1 MAKRI
6 QDLKSPSTRLW
17 ERVTGPMLGPFK
29 ALSTDQRFWIGFALL
44 SIFTTLLINN
54 PLWHASART
63 QYKEGDVARESIV
76 SPADIYFT
84 DTDETE
90 RLRKEARDGV
100 KPIFRYES
108 GKAEQAVQ
116 RFLSSW
122 ESLQR
127 HGGES
132 SANSRPTNS
141 DSKTETHWVGAGGSE
156 VGKVLASRIFSR
168 NELEA
173 VESALRESAEG
184 YIYDDTDKQSFQNQ
198 VTVFDRS
205 KPNLQTTVA
214 MPESSWTSLS
224 AARDKFRSRLGAIK
238 SLSSKEA
245 EAFYTAGAI
254 LVEPSVAYDSVA
266 TETARA
272 NAAENVQAK
281 AIVLRRGQTVVD
293 AGNVVL
299 PETLSKI
306 NAVNNY
312 GSTTRRV
319 NRFLGVLLF
328 VTALYWVGWKFIQN
342 RGNMHRYAGSAEKT
356 FALFGF
362 VSVVQ
367 TFLMATLFR
376 LSEFTAA
383 QNVKPPLDDAGVW
396 AFAIPFA
403 TASLLMTLLADRP
416 TALFT
421 GLFIA
426 VIAGFLAPRGLEFT
440 VYAALAS
447 SIAVYGI
454 GRYRSRQ
461 TVTIAGSF
469 VGAGSAVLAIA
480 MIAYTQQPFIL
491 NTVLLSIATAL
502 TGGVITAAFTAVLLP
517 VCESLFGILTDVKLL
532 ELSNADLPV
541 LGQLALRAPGTNQ
554 HSHAVGQLA
563 ENACR
568 VVGGNSLLARIGALY
583 HDIGKTAAP
592 EHFVE
597 NQVGVKNPHD
607 RLKPAQS
614 AKIII
619 AHVTYGKKLAR
630 EMGLPKR
637 IVDFI
642 PQHHGTRTLHYF
654 LKKAQATAQPG
665 EIISE
670 SDFRYPGPKPQFKEA
685 AIMMI
690 ADSCEAAARS
700 LAEPTPDN
708 IRFIVTK
715 IIDAILTDDQLD
727 ECDLTLR
734 ELTQI
739 RESMISSL
747 VAIYHSR
754 VDYPGY
760 VPPPSGQFRITADG
774 LQADA
779 ATSVIGGSLAE
790 AKFKYRN
797 PADIP
802 VSPGGEIEDEA
813 VDHSRGA
820 EKPNI
825 RSVK

>member
-6 QDLKSPSTRLW
+6 QDLKSPTTRFR
-17 ERVTGPMLGPFK
+17 ERFTRPFLRQFEK
-29 ALSTDQRFWIGFALL
+29 LSNDQRFWLGFVVLCL
-44 SIFTTLLINN
+44 VTTLLINN
-54 PLWHASART
+54 PLWHISAEP

-84 DTDETE
+84 DTSEAE
-90 RLRKEARDGV
+90 RLRKEARESV

-108 GKAEQAVQ
+108 GKSEQAVQ

-127 HGGES
+127 HGSES
-132 SANSRPTNS
+132 SVNSRPTNS
-141 DSKTETHWVGAGGSE
+141 DAKAETHWVGAGGSD
-156 VGKVLASRIFSR
+156 VGKILSSRNFSR

-173 VESALRESAEG
+173 VESALREAAEG
-184 YIYDDTDKQSFQNQ
+184 YIYDDSDKQYFQNQ
-198 VTVFDRS
+198 VSVFDRS

-214 MPESSWTSLS
+214 MPESSWVSLS
-224 AARDKFRSRLGAIK
+224 AAREKFHTRLGAIK
-238 SLSSKEA
+238 SLSPKEA
-245 EAFYTAGAI
+245 DAFFTAGEI
-254 LVEPSVAYDSVA
+254 LIEPSVAYDSVA

-272 NAAENVQAK
+272 NAADNIQPK
-281 AIVLRRGQTVVD
+281 PIILRRGQTIIE

-299 PETLSKI
+299 PETVSKI
-306 NAVNNY
+306 NAINNY
-312 GSTTRRV
+312 SSTTRQF
-319 NRFLGVLLF
+319 NKFLGLLLF
-328 VTALYWVGWKFIQN
+328 ISALYWVAWKFIQT
-342 RGNMHRYAGSAEKT
+342 RGQTHRFAGSAEKT

-362 VSVVQ
+362 AAVIQ
-367 TFLMATLFR
+367 TILSASLFR
-376 LSEFTAA
+376 LAEFTAA
-383 QNVKPPLDDAGVW
+383 QNVKPPLNDAGVW
-396 AFAIPFA
+396 SLAIPFA

-416 TALFT
+416 TALFSGVFT
-421 GLFIA
+421 AI
-426 VIAGFLAPRGLEFT
+426 IAGFLAPRGLEFA

-461 TVTIAGSF
+461 TVTIAGSL
-469 VGAGSAVLAIA
+469 VGGGSSILAIA

-491 NTVLLSIATAL
+491 NTVLLSIATGLAS
-502 TGGVITAAFTAVLLP
+502 GVMTAAFTAVLLP
-517 VCESLFGILTDVKLL
+517 ICESLFNILTDVKLL

-563 ENACR
+563 EEACR
-568 VVGGNSLLARIGALY
+568 VVGGNRLLARIGALY

-597 NQVGVKNPHD
+597 NQVGIKNPHD
-607 RLKPAQS
+607 RLKPTQS

-619 AHVTYGKKLAR
+619 AHVTYGQKLAR

-637 IVDFI
+637 IIDFI

-654 LKKAQATAQPG
+654 FKKAQSAAQPG
-665 EIISE
+665 EVVSE
-670 SDFRYPGPKPQFKEA
+670 NDFRYPGPKPQFKEA

-700 LAEPTPDN
+700 LAEPTPEN

-715 IIDAILTDDQLD
+715 IIDAILADDQLD

-734 ELTQI
+734 ELTEI
-739 RESMISSL
+739 RESMIRSL

-760 VPPPSGQFRITADG
+760 NPPPSGQFRLVDSEPTPTI
-774 LQADA
+774 ADA
-779 ATSVIGGSLAE
+779 T
-790 AKFKYRN
+790 KHKYRD
-797 PADIP
+797 PAEIP
-802 VSPGGEIEDEA
+802 ISPGGEIEDEA
-813 VDHSRGA
+813 FEDNNTSDLSH
-820 EKPNI
+820 K
-825 RSVK
+825 RSAS